1 MSDRFEQA
9 RLEKLRKIV
18 ELGHDPFG
26 QRCDDHIAIAKARLL
41 APEANGVL
49 GESVRVA
56 GRIML
61 RRKAGKLRFFDIAD
75 ATGKI
80 QLLFSRGDLSEE
92 QWELMSQLDLG
103 DLIGIDGPLR
113 RTDSGEISILVSELT
128 VLCKSL
134 AQPPEKHHGVTD
146 VETLLRHR
154 ELDLIYTPGVRDK
167 LLLRSRIL
175 ETVRQTMRER
185 GYFEVETPVLHAIA
199 GGAAARPFITH

>member
-61 RRKAGKLRFFDIAD
+61 RRKAGKLRFFDIED

-80 QLLFSRGDLSEE
+80 QLLFSRGDLSDE
-92 QWELMSQLDLG
+92 QWELMGTLDLG
-103 DLIGIDGPLR
+103 DLIGIDGHLR
-113 RTDSGEISILVSELT
+113 RTDSGEVSILVGELT
-128 VLCKSL
+128 ILTKSL
-134 AQPPEKHHGVTD
+134 TQPPEKHHGVTD
-146 VETLLRHR
+146 IETRLRHR
-154 ELDLIYTPGVRDK
+154 EVDLIYTEGVRDK
-167 LLLRSRIL
+167 LLLRSKIVDS
-175 ETVRQTMRER
+175 VRNTLRR
-185 GYFEVETPVLHAIA
+185 HNFIEVET
-199 GGAAARPFITH
+199 